1 MFEDLRIQILLIIAL
16 FLIAVISLATPSWA
30 ETTAAASSAAQKV
43 DQAWWFW
50 SIILLAITFVMGIL
64 AVLGGIGG
72 GVLFVP
78 IISGFFPFH
87 LDFVRGTGLM
97 VALTGALAA
106 GPSLLKMNLASLRL
120 AMPAALI
127 ASISAIFGAMVGL
140 AIHTQIVHISLD
152 VVILMDS

>member
-1 MFEDLRIQILLIIAL
+1 MFENLRIQKLLIITVY
-16 FLIAVISLATPSWA
+16 LIAVISLATPSWA
-30 ETTAAASSAAQKV
+30 ETTAAASGAEQKV

-50 SIILLAITFVMGIL
+50 PIILLVITFVMGIL